1 MTISWRYIV
10 ILQFPFTRA
19 KTSSKEELDAEEKR
33 VKDEARGR
41 VEAEASTKGLF
52 MVFNGI

>member
-1 MTISWRYIV
+1 LRISCRYIV

-33 VKDEARGR
+33 VEDEARGR
-41 VEAEASTKGLF
+41 VEASTKGLF